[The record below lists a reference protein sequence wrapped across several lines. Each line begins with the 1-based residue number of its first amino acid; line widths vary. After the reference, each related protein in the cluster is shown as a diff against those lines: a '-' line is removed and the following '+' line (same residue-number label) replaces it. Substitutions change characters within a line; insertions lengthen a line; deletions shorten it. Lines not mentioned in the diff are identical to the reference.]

1 MIDKALSFLADSI
14 NNYYE
19 YNLGSSYN
27 ETVKL
32 SGIVEQD
39 GSTAKDTDNSVVLTL
54 INLEEERV
62 LKTQR
67 PTVEN
72 VNGQTVKFNPDIK
85 LNLYTLFTV
94 NFSNYKE
101 SLKFISHIV
110 SFFQINNV
118 FTPGSHPTLD
128 ASIQKLIVDLYT
140 ISFEQQ
146 NNLWGAL
153 GAKYMPSVIYKLRML
168 VVRENVVRES
178 ATQISGIGQDL
189 NRA

>member
-1 MIDKALSFLADSI
+1 VIDKALSFLADSI
-14 NNYYE
+14 NSYYE
-19 YNLGSSYN
+19 YNLGSNYN

-39 GSTAKDTDNSVVLTL
+39 GSSAKDTDNSILLSL
-54 INLEEERV
+54 INIEEERV
-62 LKTQR
+62 FKTQR
-67 PTVEN
+67 PTVET
-72 VNGQTVKFNPDIK
+72 VNGQSVLFNPDIK
-85 LNLYTLFTV
+85 LNLFTLFTA

-101 SLKFISHIV
+101 SLKFISHVV

-128 ASIQKLIVDLYT
+128 DSIQKLIVDLYT

-168 VVRENVVRES
+168 VVRESVVRDS
-178 ATQISGIGQDL
+178 ATQVSGLNQDL
-189 NRA
+189 TRA